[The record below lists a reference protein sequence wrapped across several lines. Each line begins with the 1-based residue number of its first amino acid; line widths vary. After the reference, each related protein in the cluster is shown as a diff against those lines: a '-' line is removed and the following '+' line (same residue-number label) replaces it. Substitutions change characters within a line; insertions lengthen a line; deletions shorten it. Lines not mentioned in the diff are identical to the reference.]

1 MGLLCPRLWVPRTVL
16 PVADTCQNATDD
28 KHRCATEPD
37 GLSRFFG
44 TERKSELKFHLPGL

>member
-28 KHRCATEPD
+28 KHRCTTEPD
-37 GLSRFFG
+37 GLCRFFG